1 MDDLEYRWRGD
12 AADFAT
18 CLTVAAQGNVVAVG
32 NGAGAVTGFDA
43 RTGALRFG
51 REVNA
56 GGVLALD
63 AFEGVIVSGGNDGK
77 AHFID
82 AETGAEKTVLE
93 ATFAEGRKA
102 RAWVEHIAFSPSG
115 AFVAIAAGKT
125 LCFTDRAGTLL
136 HRIEAAPSTIAGVS
150 WNRKSSELAIASYGG
165 LRTYR
170 PTSGERA
177 KYLSWKGSLIAI
189 AWSPDEKVVAC
200 GTQDC
205 AVHFW
210 RLTTTHDSEMSGYP
224 SKPKSLSW
232 DASGTQLA
240 TSGDASACVWNFAG
254 KGPEGTSPVQLAGHG
269 KPITKVLFHPK
280 KALLATASQD
290 GSIFVWEPKKTKKP
304 LAFASMPAEVTALA
318 WLPSGDLVASDAEG
332 GVACFAMNA

>member
-18 CLTVAAQGNVVAVG
+18 CLSVAAQGKVVVVG
-32 NGAGAVTGFDA
+32 NGAGGVSGFDA

-51 REVNA
+51 REVNK

-63 AFEGVIVSGGNDGK
+63 AHEGVIVSGGNDGL
-77 AHFID
+77 AHFLD
-82 AETGAEKTVLE
+82 AETGTEKAVLE
-93 ATFAEGRKA
+93 ATLVEGRKA
-102 RAWVEHIAFSPSG
+102 RAWVEHLAFSANG
-115 AFVAIAAGKT
+115 AFIAIAAGKT
-125 LCFTDRAGTLL
+125 LCFADRAGKLL
-136 HRIEAAPSTIAGVS
+136 HRIEAAPSTIAGLA
-150 WNRKSSELAIASYGG
+150 WNRKNTEVAIAAYGG

-170 PTSGERA
+170 PGSGERA

-224 SKPKSLSW
+224 GKPKSLSW

-240 TSGDASACVWNFAG
+240 TSGDATACVWNFSG
-254 KGPEGTSPVQLAGHG
+254 KGPEGTAPQQLAGHG

-280 KALLATASQD
+280 KGLLATASQD
-290 GSIFVWEPKKTKKP
+290 GSIFVWEPKKGTRP
-304 LAFASMPAEVTALA
+304 LAFASMPAEVTDLA
-318 WLPSGDLVASDAEG
+318 WLPGGDLVACDGEG
-332 GVACFAMNA
+332 GVACFVVNA